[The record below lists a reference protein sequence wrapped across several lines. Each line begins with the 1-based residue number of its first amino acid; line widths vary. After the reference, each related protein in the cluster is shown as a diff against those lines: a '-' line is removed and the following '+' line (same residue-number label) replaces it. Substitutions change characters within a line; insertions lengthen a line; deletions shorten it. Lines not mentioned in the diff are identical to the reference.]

1 MAKIKLTSLD
11 LKIDE
16 AVGYSIYNADD
27 HLILKPGSIISSE
40 KQIES
45 LLRSGAYRY
54 DEDDLETKKRRSIA
68 GPTAIKVSNNLQ
80 NLTPF
85 DVIHNIFQRLRF
97 LFENM
102 NEEPIEVEEHTK
114 SIAKIIINLFRRDKE
129 ALIGAIRLMHE
140 YDYTL
145 CHPVHTAI
153 IATMVSNQLSYSFKK
168 QVRLICAALTQNVSM
183 NDLQRQ
189 LQDQKERL
197 TKIQQEAVCCH
208 PAASRTILE
217 TCGVTD
223 ERWLKIVEQ
232 HHEQID
238 GNGYPC
244 NIVGDNILEEAKII
258 ALGDRYSAMI
268 SGRTHRTGMHNRD
281 VIKKI
286 GSERGVE
293 TDEKLTMILI
303 GALGVY
309 PPGSFVSLTN
319 GEHAVVIRRS
329 LDPKRPIVSSYSDNM
344 GKKMHK
350 PIIRNLDTQG
360 LDIKD
365 HISPEKSLHL
375 DMNIVWGFRH

>member
-1 MAKIKLTSLD
+1 MSKIKLTPVD
-11 LKIDE
+11 LQVDE
-16 AVGYSIYNADD
+16 TVGYAIYNEDD
-27 HLILKPGSIISSE
+27 HLILKPGSVISSDR
-40 KQIES
+40 QIES
-45 LLRSGAYRY
+45 LLRSGAYRL
-54 DEDDLETKKRRSIA
+54 DEEDLETKKRRSIA
-68 GPTAIKVSNNLQ
+68 SPTAIKVSNDLQ

-85 DVIHNIFQRLRF
+85 DLLHNIFQRLRY
-97 LFENM
+97 LFETM
-102 NEEPIEVEEHTK
+102 NQEPFQIEEQTK

-153 IATMVSNQLSYSFKK
+153 IATMISNQLNYSFKK
-168 QVRLICAALTQNVSM
+168 QVRLLCAALTQNISM

-197 TKIQQEAVCCH
+197 TKVQQEAVSCH
-208 PAASRTILE
+208 PSASVTILE
-217 TCGVTD
+217 ACGVKD

-238 GNGYPC
+238 GNGYPG
-244 NIVGDNILEEAKII
+244 NMTGDNIIEEARII

-268 SGRTHRTGMHNRD
+268 SGRTHRPGMHNRD

-293 TDEKLTMILI
+293 TDAKLTMILI

-319 GEHAVVIRRS
+319 GERAVVIRRS
-329 LDPKRPIVSSYSDNM
+329 LDPKRPIVSCYADNL
-344 GKKMHK
+344 GKKLYK
-350 PIIRNLDTQG
+350 PVIRNLDTQG
-360 LDIKD
+360 LDINE
-365 HISPEKSLHL
+365 HIVPEKNLRL
-375 DMNIVWGFRH
+375 DMNLVWGFTH

>member
-1 MAKIKLTSLD
+1 MAKIKLTAMD

-16 AVGYSIYNADD
+16 AVEHSIYDGED
-27 HLILKPGSIISSE
+27 RLILKPGTVIHSE

-54 DEDDLETKKRRSIA
+54 DEDDIETQKRRSISGA
-68 GPTAIKVSNNLQ
+68 AAIKVSNDLQ

-85 DVIHNIFQRLRF
+85 DVIHNIFQRLRL
-97 LFENM
+97 LFETM
-102 NEEPIEVEEHTK
+102 NQEPFEIEEQTK
-114 SIAKIIINLFRRDKE
+114 SIAKIIINLFRRDQE

-153 IATMVSNQLSYSFKK
+153 ISTMIANQLKYSFKK
-168 QVRLICAALTQNVSM
+168 TVRLICAALTQNISM

-197 TKIQQEAVCCH
+197 TKVQQEAVTCH

-217 TCGVTD
+217 TCEVTD
-223 ERWLKIVEQ
+223 ERWLQIVEQ
-232 HHEQID
+232 HHEQVD
-238 GNGYPC
+238 GLGYP
-244 NIVGDNILEEAKII
+244 NSLLGDNILEEARII
-258 ALGDRYSAMI
+258 GIADKYSAMI
-268 SGRTHRTGMHNRD
+268 SGRTHRPGMHNND

-286 GSERGVE
+286 GSERGKE
-293 TDEKLTMILI
+293 TDAKLTMILI

-319 GEHAVVIRRS
+319 GEIGVVIRRS
-329 LDPKRPIVSSYSDNM
+329 IDPKRPIVSCYSDNM
-344 GKKMHK
+344 GKKLHK
-350 PIIRNLDTQG
+350 PVIRNLDTQG

-365 HISPEKSLHL
+365 HIVPEKSLRL
-375 DMNIVWGFRH
+375 DINLLWGFNR